1 MRGTKLILLL
11 PGRIMRYLLV
21 MTKYIGLR
29 RRIVPS
35 VHVAPTET
43 KEYITSFCGHLPRYH

>member
-1 MRGTKLILLL
+1 
-11 PGRIMRYLLV
+11 MRYLLV

-29 RRIVPS
+29 RRIGPS